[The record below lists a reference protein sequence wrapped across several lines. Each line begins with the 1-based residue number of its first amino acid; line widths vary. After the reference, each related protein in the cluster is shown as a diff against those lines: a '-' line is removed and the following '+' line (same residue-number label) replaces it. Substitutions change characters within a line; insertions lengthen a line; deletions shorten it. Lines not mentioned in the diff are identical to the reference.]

1 MSQKHSSDTKFKIRL
16 THDLISFR
24 NEIDYVLSVLNK
36 WLNIDFALIDDKKS
50 YDLEILY
57 GNNFTERSNSV
68 IIHEEFFSKYVI
80 NNDDGLTI
88 DKSSLKK
95 IIKHAQNVKYSQEDI
110 FVLFLKKDCE
120 LLEYNQIKNS
130 YKINFD
136 LLGLIFFYITRI
148 EELHYESHDHIHRFP
163 LSESIISKLGIE
175 KRATVDEAFCLFKD
189 VIGHYVKL
197 PSTPKM
203 KVHLTHDVDRLRS
216 YHGYYSL
223 FREKIGQVIKRK
235 LSISSYCSDIYHKLS
250 SKEPRK
256 SFELLMDLSEA
267 YDVKSTFLFLPY
279 SKHPNDATYTVRFKK
294 DFLDMV
300 SSIKKR
306 GHNIGL
312 HPGWGSYN
320 NHDEFLR
327 QKSFLESLISQ
338 KVNVCRQHILRWNPR
353 TWKIQSDCGIK
364 TDYTLAY
371 PDGIAFR
378 SQTTKSYPAYD
389 LANRIALPL
398 NVMPTSIMEFALF
411 LDKYKKIPK
420 NKVYYDIENCVY
432 LHKKYGGDLVI
443 LFHTVTVMELINE
456 YKKTLDIVFNYK

>member
-130 YKINFD
+130 YKI
-136 LLGLIFFYITRI
+136 
-148 EELHYESHDHIHRFP
+148 
-163 LSESIISKLGIE
+163 KLGIE
-175 KRATVDEAFCLFKD
+175 KRASVDEAFCLFKD

-203 KVHLTHDVDRLRS
+203 KVHLTHDVDRLRN